1 MNAIALLAAAWLAQA
16 QAPQPELE
24 PPPPPPAPA
33 PPPAARRY
41 GDAGTS
47 DLSLGLGYAQGEFL
61 AAAGYRR
68 FVLPGLAPGAE
79 ARVETGGGTTL
90 GFLLASARLVPIRT
104 SSFALALTARGGRV
118 LVSGHDDGWGVGGDV
133 GLIIGAGSGVA
144 FEVGYEALRLE
155 PASFCADFT
164 SCWIQGPV
172 VGLRIL
178 F

>member
-1 MNAIALLAAAWLAQA
+1 MNALALLAAVWLAQVP
-16 QAPQPELE
+16 APLPEPE
-24 PPPPPPAPA
+24 PAPPPPPP
-33 PPPAARRY
+33 RY
-41 GDAGTS
+41 GDRGTS
-47 DLSLGLGYAQGEFL
+47 DLSLGVGYAQGEFL

-68 FVLPGLAPGAE
+68 YVLAGVGPGVE

-90 GFLLASARLVPIRT
+90 GFLLASARVVPVRT
-104 SSFALALTARGGRV
+104 GSFALALTARGGRV

-155 PASFCADFT
+155 PASFCADFS

-172 VGLRIL
+172 LGLRIL